1 MGSPAH
7 VPLPLCMCAED
18 GGQSQLFY
26 LSDSENLKIS
36 WTECLEGI
44 YDQPVSVKLSG
55 VSVCGFGLLPPE
67 EAQKQNRWWSCP
79 LQSPPGDLL

>member
-1 MGSPAH
+1 MDSPAR

-26 LSDSENLKIS
+26 LSDSENLKIF
-36 WTECLEGI
+36 WAGCLEGI

-55 VSVCGFGLLPPE
+55 VSVCGFGLHFP
-67 EAQKQNRWWSCP
+67 Q
-79 LQSPPGDLL
+79 